1 MSWAEIKKAINSNIS
16 KSLDVLITEKSNEVK
31 TVANNNNSLLNNS
44 TYGLSALQSIISNIK
59 SLLENTTYGL
69 NAIKTTVNSVNNTV
83 SVVGNIPSVKSVQ
96 RGKVNTVDGISTMDN
111 GFPLNARG
119 NTYYY
124 DITINSVNMDKSIVF
139 IDGNAILS
147 NSNNY
152 SFTLLNSNTIR
163 LYWGARESNTLWG
176 FTWQVIEFY

>member
-31 TVANNNNSLLNNS
+31 TVANSNNSL
-44 TYGLSALQSIISNIK
+44 ISSIK

-96 RGKVNTVDGISTMDN
+96 RGVANLCRKFDHDNSGYSGYYGGANIS
-111 GFPLNARG
+111 
-119 NTYYY
+119 
-124 DITINSVNMDKSIVF
+124 ISSINPNKSIV
-139 IDGNAILS
+139 ILNGGILMNYSDGNWIADGYLYSLTSTSLAIRCMQYRNDDFDCPAS
-147 NSNNY
+147 
-152 SFTLLNSNTIR
+152 
-163 LYWGARESNTLWG
+163 
-176 FTWQVIEFY
+176 WQVIEFY

>member
-1 MSWAEIKKAINSNIS
+1 MSWAQIKKAINSNIS

-96 RGKVNTVDGISTMDN
+96 RGNVSNSYSNNV
-111 GFPLNARG
+111 
-119 NTYYY
+119 
-124 DITINSVNMDKSIVF
+124 TINISSVNVNKSIV
-139 IDGNAILS
+139 ILHGGMRS
-147 NSNNY
+147 NYFSPVVLI
-152 SFTLLNSNTIR
+152 TLTSTNFSVR
-163 LYWGARESNTLWG
+163 SGQDFS
-176 FTWQVIEFY
+176 WQVIEFY

>member
-44 TYGLSALQSIISNIK
+44 TYGLSALQSIISNVK

-96 RGKVNTVDGISTMDN
+96 RGNVSNGYSDN
-111 GFPLNARG
+111 V
-119 NTYYY
+119 
-124 DITINSVNMDKSIVF
+124 TINISSVNVNKSIV
-139 IDGNAILS
+139 ILHGGAVQGS
-147 NSNNY
+147 
-152 SFTLLNSNTIR
+152 SFDNPFSPVILLTLTSTNFSVR
-163 LYWGARESNTLWG
+163 SGHDFS
-176 FTWQVIEFY
+176 WQVIEFY

>member
-44 TYGLSALQSIISNIK
+44 TYGLSALQSIISNVK

-69 NAIKTTVNSVNNTV
+69 NAIKNTVNSVNNTV

-96 RGKVNTVDGISTMDN
+96 RGVANLCRTYDRS
-111 GFPLNARG
+111 R
-119 NTYYY
+119 YYY
-124 DITINSVNMDKSIVF
+124 GGANISISSINPNKSIV
-139 IDGNAILS
+139 ILNGGIVMSYSDDNWIADGYLYSLTRTSLVIRCMEYPS
-147 NSNNY
+147 ND
-152 SFTLLNSNTIR
+152 NS
-163 LYWGARESNTLWG
+163 YPAS
-176 FTWQVIEFY
+176 WQVIEFY